1 MRRRVSP
8 RGSCSSPRTSAKGC
22 RRSWPAGARASR
34 DAEGRR
40 PAPEDGPPMIIDA
53 HMHVQPWDQF
63 RREALERME
72 SGRRDVDRIRKL
84 FEDPEAFLRFLDEEG
99 VDRAVLVNY
108 VSPDV
113 IGFTDD
119 VNAFVGRFCRAH
131 RDRLVP
137 VGGVHPRLSKDPA
150 GDLARIVEQHG
161 ICALKLHPPH
171 QLFRTNAYRDGG
183 DLPALAPLYAR
194 AQELKLPVIVHT
206 GTSIF
211 PEARN
216 KYGDPMD
223 LDDVAVD
230 FPDLTLILAHGGRPL
245 WMETCFFLVRRHPN
259 VFMDVS
265 GIPPRTLL
273 RYFPRL
279 EEVSPKTL
287 FGTDWPGPGVP
298 G

>member
-1 MRRRVSP
+1 MVV
-8 RGSCSSPRTSAKGC
+8 
-22 RRSWPAGARASR
+22 
-34 DAEGRR
+34 
-40 PAPEDGPPMIIDA
+40 DA
-53 HMHVQPWDQF
+53 HIHVQPWGQF
-63 RREALERME
+63 RPEALRRMAH
-72 SGRRDVDRIRKL
+72 GRADLETIKRVCG
-84 FEDPEAFLRFLDEEG
+84 DPEAFLRFLDAEG

-108 VSPDV
+108 VSPDI

-119 VNAFVGRFCRAH
+119 VNAFVGRFCRDH

-137 VGGVHPRLSKDPA
+137 VGGLHPRLSKDPA
-150 GDLARIVEQHG
+150 GDLSRLVEQHG
-161 ICALKLHPPH
+161 LGALKLHPPH

-183 DLPALAPLYAR
+183 DLPALARFYER
-194 AQELKLPVIVHT
+194 AQALRLPVIVHT

-230 FPDLTLILAHGGRPL
+230 FPELNLVLAHGGRPL

-265 GIPPRTLL
+265 GIPPRALL
-273 RYFPRL
+273 TYFPRL
-279 EEVSPKTL
+279 ADVADKAL
-287 FGTDWPGPGVP
+287 WGTDWPGPGVP
-298 G
+298 GVRVNLEQFRALPLPEKAKEAILWRNAQRVFPPA